1 MLVCSLQPA
10 GNALL
15 RLFRN
20 ILANRRRGHLMT
32 TAAMPRFDDIDG
44 LIGHYKSNG
53 SGLAVKL
60 TVNAIVEVPKRP
72 PPR

>member
-1 MLVCSLQPA
+1 
-10 GNALL
+10 
-15 RLFRN
+15 
-20 ILANRRRGHLMT
+20 MT